1 MKIILFLIRLIVGA
15 IGINTW
21 IFGCCMMFYVV
32 WSLNTINNIQSF
44 SFGNALITNSQLI
57 FGLLLSTVGL
67 LIIYSSWKKNC
78 HTLKLCIFLT
88 VLIISMEIGTFISA
102 KVANIQIS
110 NLVDQGWKE
119 INIQSRNFIQKEL
132 KCCGLTGLSEFAS
145 KLDPIDQ
152 SCYRDNNHYQHQH
165 RRLNMIIIRS
175 RSMNHIIGCKQK
187 LIDWLRKQ
195 RKTFII
201 SICSLLAVQILSI
214 ILMLILLKLLQNDLF
229 KQQQRRRLQ
238 SNNMIIIG
246 GSCVGDDDSPTSS
259 TSPSSLIFNN
269 GKNKQILLDD
279 I

>member
-152 SCYRDNNHYQHQH
+152 SCYREQSLSTSTSSIEYDNHPITIYEPY
-165 RRLNMIIIRS
+165 R
-175 RSMNHIIGCKQK
+175 IGCKQK

-201 SICSLLAVQILSI
+201 SICSLLAVQIISI

-229 KQQQRRRLQ
+229 KQQRRRLQ

-246 GSCVGDDDSPTSS
+246 GSCVGDDESPTSS